1 MAAGSPFLNSL
12 DLAKHGLEWLWPEVD
27 LAHPL
32 DDGSAG
38 VMVRSI
44 EQTARGLGEDGGA
57 WKRVFGSSS
66 ANFDA
71 LLEDMLAPIIHV
83 PRHPLRLAR
92 FGIPAAAPATLLARS
107 WRTPQARALF
117 GGVAAH
123 AFARSAGR

>member
-12 DLAKHGLEWLWPEVD
+12 DLAEHGLEWLLAEVD

-44 EQTARGLGEDGGA
+44 DETARGLGDDGGV
-57 WKRVFGSSS
+57 WRRLFGSSS
-66 ANFDA
+66 AHFED
-71 LLEDMLAPIIHV
+71 LLEDVLAPIIHV

-92 FGIPAAAPATLLARS
+92 FGIPAAAPASLLARS
-107 WRTPQARALF
+107 GRRRRRGRCSAGWRPMRSL
-117 GGVAAH
+117 
-123 AFARSAGR
+123 RSAGR